1 MRHVR
6 VLVFKCRGWGFGIG
20 DSEEFLRLP
29 CPRPAARRLCGFSC
43 CVTAIV
49 CLSPAAL
56 SSPRSNTVRTCCSR
70 RCPCP
75 SQSRIPNP
83 HSRRVRPHSLRY
95 QFFHLLTRDHARTVW
110 LHRRRGGSTELH

>member
-20 DSEEFLRLP
+20 DSEELLRLP

-49 CLSPAAL
+49 CLSHAAL
-56 SSPRSNTVRTCCSR
+56 YRPRSNTVCTCCSFCC
-70 RCPCP
+70 RCPYIF
-75 SQSRIPNP
+75 RIPTTPSP
-83 HSRRVRPHSLRY
+83 HVSHTTPLST
-95 QFFHLLTRDHARTVW
+95 FFNLF
-110 LHRRRGGSTELH
+110 